1 MTVDQINQSIQLL
14 REDLLN
20 HSLYSKI
27 KNINDLQKFV
37 ETHIF
42 AVWDFMSLLKS
53 LQSQL
58 TCTNTPWLPN
68 KNSKTAYLIN
78 EIVLAEE
85 TDINQV
91 GERKSHYELYLEA
104 IKSFGADTNDIDL
117 FLNKLKNEDIFSA
130 INSLNVPKEVKYFL
144 EFTFKII
151 EEGKP
156 HKVAAAFTFGRENL
170 IPSMFTAILKNFQK
184 NFPDQDISKLIYY
197 FERHIE
203 LDEDEH
209 GPMALEMVTELAGND
224 PEKWQEIE
232 EVSVEALKKRI
243 GLWNSIESIIINKKV
258 LV

>member
-1 MTVDQINQSIQLL
+1 MTVEKINNSILDY
-14 REDLLN
+14 RKELLN

-27 KNINDLQKFV
+27 KTIDDLRNFV
-37 ETHIF
+37 QTHIF

-53 LQSQL
+53 LQIQL
-58 TCTNTPWLPN
+58 TCTNTPWIPN

-85 TDINQV
+85 TDINQI

-117 FLNKLKNEDIFSA
+117 FLNKLNNEDIFNT
-130 INSLNVPKEVKYFL
+130 INSSRIPKEVKEFL

-156 HKVAAAFTFGRENL
+156 HKIAAAFTFGRENL

-184 NFPDQDISKLIYY
+184 NFPEQDISKLIYY

-209 GPMALEMVTELAGND
+209 GPMALEMVTELAEND

-232 EVSVEALKKRI
+232 EVSIEALKKRI
-243 GLWNSIESIIINKKV
+243 GLWNSIESIIVNKKV